1 MNNAKHN
8 NMTTLYIDTENLI
21 IEYVSSLRGGLNGHE
36 VYRETLSIK
45 KSVKAYG
52 LEDEINH
59 LKNVYKAKEIVFCNL
74 K

>member
-1 MNNAKHN
+1 
-8 NMTTLYIDTENLI
+8 MTTLYIDTKNLI
-21 IEYVSSLRGGLNGHE
+21 IEFVSSSRCGLKGHK
-36 VYRETLSIK
+36 VFREILSIE

-52 LEDEINH
+52 LDDEINH

>member
-1 MNNAKHN
+1 
-8 NMTTLYIDTENLI
+8 MTTLYIDTKNLI
-21 IEYVSSLRGGLNGHE
+21 IEFVSSSRGGLKGHE
-36 VYRETLSIK
+36 VFRETLSIE

-52 LEDEINH
+52 LDDEINH